1 MIGWLVI
8 PVIAALGL
16 VVGLNASVVIGI
28 SLIALST
35 GMVMLAVISRLVR
48 L

>member
-1 MIGWLVI
+1 MIAWLVVL
-8 PVIAALGL
+8 VIAALGL
-16 VVGLNASVVIGI
+16 VVGLNVSAVIGI